1 MQRLILGALLTLF
14 FYKPVFAVST
24 TIIQSPSSV
33 GDEFFAI
40 TVSISG
46 ATAGTNYLRADLY
59 HPDTKNYFGE
69 TDNTQAWYGGS
80 DGKQYY
86 PVTIL
91 SGEPTIAT
99 ISARLGEPT
108 LTDYPGP
115 GLYKL
120 RIRRYTSSGNQGS
133 EDPQPVDIALMKTY
147 PSPSPSPT
155 PTPSPTTQPSPIP
168 TPTPTPT
175 PSVSVPVPSSQTS
188 PKPSLLLVPGLAS
201 PMSGTVSGVTDV
213 DLSTFGLSSPSPI
226 EEKQQGSTS
235 SSLTL
240 NPGRARLM
248 VIVGSGLILIAI
260 SIYLWYRKRMKGI
273 IT

>member
-133 EDPQPVDIALMKTY
+133 EDPQPIDITLTKTY

-155 PTPSPTTQPSPIP
+155 PTPSPTVQPSPSSIP
-168 TPTPTPT
+168 SHSPSIPSLT
-175 PSVSVPVPSSQTS
+175 PSTIPS
-188 PKPSLLLVPGLAS
+188 PKPSVFSS
-201 PMSGTVSGVTDV
+201 PEFNIPQSGTVSGVTDI
-213 DLSTFGLSSPSPI
+213 DLSVYGLSSPSPFK
-226 EEKQQGSTS
+226 EERQSTPS

>member
-1 MQRLILGALLTLF
+1 MQRLILGALITLF
-14 FYKPVFAVST
+14 FYKPAFAVST

-33 GDEFFAI
+33 SDEVFAI

-59 HPDTKNYFGE
+59 LPDSKNYFGE

-99 ISARLGEPT
+99 ISARLGEPS

-133 EDPQPVDIALMKTY
+133 EDPQPVDISLTKTY
-147 PSPSPSPT
+147 PSPSPT
-155 PTPSPTTQPSPIP
+155 PTPSPTTQPSPSL
-168 TPTPTPT
+168 TPT
-175 PSVSVPVPSSQTS
+175 PSPSPSVPSPIPSAIPS
-188 PKPSLLLVPGLAS
+188 PKPSVFSSPGLAS
-201 PMSGTVSGVTDV
+201 PESGTVSGATDI
-213 DLSTFGLSSPSPI
+213 DLSAYGLTSSLPFK
-226 EEKQQGSTS
+226 EEEQGTPS

-240 NPGRARLM
+240 NRSRARLM
-248 VIVGSGLILIAI
+248 FMVGSGLILISA
-260 SIYLWYRKRMKGI
+260 SLYLWYRKARQGI

>member
-1 MQRLILGALLTLF
+1 MRYFVLALMCCMLYVT
-14 FYKPVFAVST
+14 KVVAVST
-24 TIIQSPSSV
+24 SIVQSPSTV
-33 GDEFFAI
+33 GDESF
-40 TVSISG
+40 TVTVNISG
-46 ATAGTNYLRADLY
+46 ATAGINYLRVDLY
-59 HPDTKNYFGE
+59 LPDTKNYFGE

-99 ISARLGEPT
+99 ISARLGEPS

-120 RIRRYTSSGNQGS
+120 RIRRYTGSGNQGS
-133 EDPQPVDIALMKTY
+133 EDPQPVDIALTKTY
-147 PSPSPSPT
+147 PSPS
-155 PTPSPTTQPSPIP
+155 PSPTTQPSPIP